1 MCSPSSRAGRMVDG
15 KFLQVTGRI
24 KEQYKLENGKYVV
37 PAPLED
43 VLTRSP
49 FLLQVLLFGD
59 NKPFNVLLVV
69 PDLAAI
75 EAWAT
80 QENIASTEGSTT
92 ELLNHSSVIDLISS
106 EIRQAE
112 LKNYERPKKW
122 VYIPSPFT
130 QVLRPF
136 FDFCDIFQENGML
149 TPKMSQRRNNIIK
162 AYAKQLDNMYSNIEG
177 YDV

>member
-1 MCSPSSRAGRMVDG
+1 MVGRIVDG

-59 NKPFNVLLVV
+59 NRPFNVLLVV
-69 PDLAAI
+69 PDLPAI
-75 EAWAT
+75 EAWAKK
-80 QENIASTEGSTT
+80 ENISSTGNVSD
-92 ELLNHSSVIDLISS
+92 LLNHSSVIDLISS

-122 VYIPSPFT
+122 VYFPGPFT
-130 QVLRPF
+130 QVCTYKSPVL
-136 FDFCDIFQENGML
+136 CVMI
-149 TPKMSQRRNNIIK
+149 
-162 AYAKQLDNMYSNIEG
+162 Y
-177 YDV
+177 

>member
-1 MCSPSSRAGRMVDG
+1 MVGRIVDG

-59 NKPFNVLLVV
+59 NRPFNVLLVV
-69 PDLAAI
+69 PDLPAI
-75 EAWAT
+75 EAWAKK
-80 QENIASTEGSTT
+80 ENISSTGNVSD
-92 ELLNHSSVIDLISS
+92 LLNHSSVIDLISS

-122 VYIPSPFT
+122 VYLPGPFT
-130 QVLRPF
+130 QVCTYKSPVL
-136 FDFCDIFQENGML
+136 CVMI
-149 TPKMSQRRNNIIK
+149 
-162 AYAKQLDNMYSNIEG
+162 Y
-177 YDV
+177 